1 MEFPLSHINESSK
14 KVQVEIIN
22 AYFKPV
28 AHGGAIALSV
38 VFILSAQ
45 ITLSQMRASSINS
58 ILWRALASAVVMD
71 GESGD
76 AVTSVKA
83 VP

>member
-1 MEFPLSHINESSK
+1 MVFLEIDEVSINHHVINESSK
-14 KVQVEIIN
+14 I
-22 AYFKPV
+22 FKPV

-38 VFILSAQ
+38 VFILSTQ

-58 ILWRALASAVVMD
+58 ILWCSLASAVVMD

>member
-1 MEFPLSHINESSK
+1 MSHSNESSK
-14 KVQVEIIN
+14 N
-22 AYFKPV
+22 FKPV

-45 ITLSQMRASSINS
+45 ITLSQMRASSVDS
-58 ILWRALASAVVMD
+58 ILWRSLASAVVMD